1 MPTCWTAQSVIR
13 LYPDMRTIPAMQKS
27 LFVGSLLL
35 LGLFLAQT
43 DAAQRGAL
51 QPGPKQLIAH
61 RGASGYAP
69 EHTVASYDLAIT
81 QKADFVEPDLAISK
95 DGVLICLHDD
105 TLERTTNIKD
115 VFPDRYSREAV
126 GRNGAKQWIANDFTV
141 AEIKQLDAGIWRDP
155 KFKGQRVPTW
165 EEMAALVRGK
175 AGLYPELKS
184 PPLYTKRG
192 LDMVK
197 IFVASVKKMGL
208 ERPDSL
214 KATPVIIQSFDEP
227 SVRRV
232 AIELPTIPRVFL
244 TEKDEDVT
252 DPRLRELAAFAT
264 GIAPEKHVIARHP
277 DMVGRA
283 HALGLTVTSWTF
295 RADEK
300 TEYPSV
306 RDEMSQ
312 YLYTWGI
319 DALFTNNPDQFPR
332 LRLNV
337 Q

>member
-1 MPTCWTAQSVIR
+1 
-13 LYPDMRTIPAMQKS
+13 MQKS
-27 LFVGSLLL
+27 FFLGSLLI
-35 LGLFLAQT
+35 LGLFLAPT
-43 DAAQRGAL
+43 AATQRGPL
-51 QPGPKQLIAH
+51 QPARRQLIAH

-69 EHTVASYDLAIT
+69 EHTVASYELAIA

-105 TLERTTNIKD
+105 TLERTTNVKD
-115 VFPDRYSREAV
+115 VFPDRYSRESV
-126 GRNGAKQWIANDFTV
+126 GRNGARQWIANDFTV
-141 AEIKQLDAGIWRDP
+141 AEIKQLDAGSWRDP

-175 AGLYPELKS
+175 AGVYPELKS
-184 PPLYTKRG
+184 PPLYIKRG
-192 LDMVK
+192 LDMVT

-214 KATPVIIQSFDEP
+214 KSTPVIIQSFDEP

-232 AIELPTIPRVFL
+232 ATELPTIPRVFL
-244 TEKDEDVT
+244 TEKDEDVS
-252 DPRLRELAAFAT
+252 DARLRELAAFAT

-277 DMVGRA
+277 DMVARA

-332 LRLNV
+332 RP
-337 Q
+337 